1 MLTVVRDYIKE
12 IEAGADR
19 TRLLVIRQKLYALP
33 EDILTERLF
42 NLKREALNKITEAL
56 FLYKQCGK

>member
-12 IEAGADR
+12 IEAGVDR

-33 EDILTERLF
+33 DDILTERLF
-42 NLKREALNKITEAL
+42 NLKRETLNKITEAL
-56 FLYKQCGK
+56 FLYKQRGK